1 MDADVKKMK
10 KLVIIWLSTQ
20 RCFEIVQ
27 QFKELLL
34 KIGTKKDT
42 VYQGRGQW
50 NYNTHTTNMYT
61 QSEKAY

>member
-42 VYQGRGQW
+42 VYQGRGQ
-50 NYNTHTTNMYT
+50 
-61 QSEKAY
+61 